1 MLTREQDWQKEE
13 EVEEKEKTRIT
24 DPDEISHYYEE
35 LEKYTERMNCE
46 AFDCKVIYAYTNE
59 VQYKRNRTL
68 KSEVLHLICR
78 IEDTN
83 YYFEVSIFGRTKVFD
98 DDKKE
103 WGAWGKNGNA
113 LNDVMEIIA
122 HQKPDYL
129 ENYHLSLDFDER
141 DIYPHICGTHLK
153 VLGTVVEL
161 KISAK
166 GKLYDKTTYAV
177 FDPQGFS
184 GWELKMGIKDR
195 LDYRKAFANFKELY
209 LNFCEEQ
216 GIPPREFGVKK
227 PVETPKEEV
236 KEPVKE
242 VVQEESQRMVNS
254 MNAFTGM
261 TEPDFTDD
269 DLPF

>member
-1 MLTREQDWQKEE
+1 MLTREQNWQKEE
-13 EVEEKEKTRIT
+13 EQYETARIS
-24 DPDEISHYYEE
+24 DPEEISKYYEE

-46 AFDCKVIYAYTNE
+46 AFDCKVIYAFTNE
-59 VQYKRNRTL
+59 LQYKRKSTVLR
-68 KSEVLHLICR
+68 SEVLHLICR
-78 IEDTN
+78 IDDTN
-83 YYFEVSIFGRTKVFD
+83 YWFEVSIFGRTKAFSEE
-98 DDKKE
+98 KKE
-103 WGAWGKNGNA
+103 WGEWGKNGNA

-122 HQKPDYL
+122 HQKPNYL
-129 ENYHLSLDFDER
+129 ENYHVSFDFDER

-161 KISAK
+161 KTSAK

-242 VVQEESQRMVNS
+242 VVQEEPQRMVNS

-261 TEPDFTDD
+261 TEEAIDD